1 MMNEMPLVIFTVLSQ
16 LAVGGMI
23 TLSIMHLLKKNINNR
38 TAEWISFSL
47 AGITGISLLASLLHL
62 GHPLEAYR
70 AITHFGVSW
79 LSREV
84 VLFSVFFGGISLYAL
99 TWRRIKVRQSSRTL
113 IGAITSVVG
122 LLAVISSA
130 LIYMLPAIPAWNNAS
145 PILFFLFTTIL
156 VGPMYIGV
164 MVSWLEKK
172 SVRLEFFI
180 GIVAIAY
187 AIVFIIYLSML
198 SIGGMALELTAKNII
213 ENSMFWV
220 RGILSWALPM
230 VYLAFMFFNKQKPI
244 KQNLAMIVVLFL
256 LVVTGEIIGRELFYS
271 TAVELE
277 IGQYYK

>member
-1 MMNEMPLVIFTVLSQ
+1 MNEMPLVVFTVLSQ

-23 TLSIMHLLKKNINNR
+23 TLWIMNLLKKNIKDR
-38 TAEWISFSL
+38 TAELISFSL
-47 AGITGISLLASLLHL
+47 AGITGISLLASLFHL

-70 AITHFGVSW
+70 AVTHFGVSW

-99 TWRRIKVRQSSRTL
+99 SWRILKVKPVIRTMV
-113 IGAITSVVG
+113 GAITSLVG
-122 LLAVISSA
+122 IMGVLASA
-130 LIYMLPAIPAWNNAS
+130 LIYMLPSIPAWNNAS
-145 PILFFLFTTIL
+145 PILFFLFTTIM
-156 VGPMYIGV
+156 VGPLYIGV

-172 SVRLEFFI
+172 SVRVEYFI
-180 GIVAIAY
+180 GIVALVY
-187 AIVFIIYLSML
+187 AVVSISYLSML
-198 SIGGMALELTAKNII
+198 SIGGMTLELTANNIM

-230 VYLAFMFFNKQKPI
+230 VYLAFMFFNKQKPA
-244 KQNLAMIVVLFL
+244 KQNLSVMVVLFL

-277 IGQYYK
+277 IGQYFK